1 MRDEA
6 ALFLA
11 QAAEAFVLK
20 TASSID
26 DVLWFAKFLTRER
39 SRVERGR
46 NIFVYCVICLLQ
58 TMLAFLIARSGE
70 EALDTWV
77 HLHHFSS
84 ERLLTCIAA
93 GGLGLYSIKLLLEE
107 FEEREMCCYATK
119 EGYEQTPTSE
129 KKPFPSKKSIDDED
143 DVNGVE
149 MLEVRSEGSDDSPP
163 RAARAEGSDE
173 KPTASPLH
181 ETLED
186 VDLEANDSG
195 DDDEDDDDEE
205 EMDTSSM
212 RTLVVVAFCG
222 SLDDLTLFV
231 PMLAG
236 GAIGP
241 LALVTGALAATGLVV
256 LLCLFLNLFSRVS
269 DCLQKIP
276 LVAITSCFFVYLVL
290 KATVLSGEMR

>member
-6 ALFLA
+6 ALFAA

-26 DVLWFAKFLTRER
+26 DVLWFAKFPTRER
-39 SRVERGR
+39 SRVERGS

-70 EALDTWV
+70 EALDAWV

-119 EGYEQTPTSE
+119 EGHEQTPTSE

-195 DDDEDDDDEE
+195 DDDEDDDEEE

>member
-70 EALDTWV
+70 EALDAWV

-107 FEEREMCCYATK
+107 FEEREMCCYAPK
-119 EGYEQTPTSE
+119 GGYEKTPTAE
-129 KKPFPSKKSIDDED
+129 KKPFPSKSIDED

-149 MLEVRSEGSDDSPP
+149 MLEVNSDEGSPP
-163 RAARAEGSDE
+163 RAARADE

-181 ETLED
+181 DTLED
-186 VDLEANDSG
+186 VDLEAQS
-195 DDDEDDDDEE
+195 DEDDDEE
-205 EMDTSSM
+205 EEEEEE
-212 RTLVVVAFCG
+212 
-222 SLDDLTLFV
+222 
-231 PMLAG
+231 
-236 GAIGP
+236 
-241 LALVTGALAATGLVV
+241 V
-256 LLCLFLNLFSRVS
+256 LEE
-269 DCLQKIP
+269 D
-276 LVAITSCFFVYLVL
+276 
-290 KATVLSGEMR
+290 E

>member
-1 MRDEA
+1 
-6 ALFLA
+6 
-11 QAAEAFVLK
+11 
-20 TASSID
+20 
-26 DVLWFAKFLTRER
+26 
-39 SRVERGR
+39 
-46 NIFVYCVICLLQ
+46 
-58 TMLAFLIARSGE
+58 MLAFLIARSGE
-70 EALDTWV
+70 EALDAWV

-195 DDDEDDDDEE
+195 DDDEDDDEEE

-212 RTLVVVAFCG
+212 RTLIVVAFCG

>member
-70 EALDTWV
+70 EALDAWV

-107 FEEREMCCYATK
+107 FEEREMCCYAPK
-119 EGYEQTPTSE
+119 AGYEKTPTAE
-129 KKPFPSKKSIDDED
+129 KKPFPSKSIDE

-149 MLEVRSEGSDDSPP
+149 MLEVNSDEGSPP
-163 RAARAEGSDE
+163 RAARVEGPDE
-173 KPTASPLH
+173 EPTASPLH
-181 ETLED
+181 EPLED
-186 VDLEANDSG
+186 VDLEANES
-195 DDDEDDDDEE
+195 DEEEEEEE

-212 RTLVVVAFCG
+212 RTLIVVAFCG

-241 LALVTGALAATGLVV
+241 LALVTGALAATALVV
-256 LLCLFLNLFSRVS
+256 LLCLFLNLFQRVS

>member
-1 MRDEA
+1 
-6 ALFLA
+6 
-11 QAAEAFVLK
+11 
-20 TASSID
+20 
-26 DVLWFAKFLTRER
+26 
-39 SRVERGR
+39 
-46 NIFVYCVICLLQ
+46 
-58 TMLAFLIARSGE
+58 
-70 EALDTWV
+70 
-77 HLHHFSS
+77 
-84 ERLLTCIAA
+84 
-93 GGLGLYSIKLLLEE
+93 
-107 FEEREMCCYATK
+107 MCCYAPK
-119 EGYEQTPTSE
+119 EGYEKTPTAE
-129 KKPFPSKKSIDDED
+129 KTPFPAKKSIDDE

-149 MLEVRSEGSDDSPP
+149 MLEVNSDEGSPP
-163 RAARAEGSDE
+163 RAARAEGPE
-173 KPTASPLH
+173 ETPTASPLH

-186 VDLEANDSG
+186 VDLEAQS
-195 DDDEDDDDEE
+195 DDDDDDDEE

-241 LALVTGALAATGLVV
+241 LALVTGALAATALVV

>member
-70 EALDTWV
+70 EALDAWV

-107 FEEREMCCYATK
+107 FEEREMCCYAPK
-119 EGYEQTPTSE
+119 AGYEKTPTAE
-129 KKPFPSKKSIDDED
+129 KKPFPSKSIDE

-149 MLEVRSEGSDDSPP
+149 MLEVNSDEGSPP
-163 RAARAEGSDE
+163 RAARADE
-173 KPTASPLH
+173 QPTASPLH
-181 ETLED
+181 DTLED
-186 VDLEANDSG
+186 VDLEAQS
-195 DDDEDDDDEE
+195 DDEEEDDDEE

-256 LLCLFLNLFSRVS
+256 LLCLFLNLFQRVS

-290 KATVLSGEMR
+290 KATVLSGEMRR

>member
-70 EALDTWV
+70 EALDAWV

-107 FEEREMCCYATK
+107 FEEREMCCYAPK
-119 EGYEQTPTSE
+119 EGYEKTPTAE
-129 KKPFPSKKSIDDED
+129 KKPFPSKSIDED
-143 DVNGVE
+143 DVTGVE
-149 MLEVRSEGSDDSPP
+149 MLEVNSDEGSPP
-163 RAARAEGSDE
+163 RAARADE

-181 ETLED
+181 DTLED
-186 VDLEANDSG
+186 VDLEAQSDE
-195 DDDEDDDDEE
+195 DEDDEVE

-212 RTLVVVAFCG
+212 RTLIVVAFCG

-241 LALVTGALAATGLVV
+241 LALVTGALAATALVV
-256 LLCLFLNLFSRVS
+256 LLCLFLNLFQRVS

>member
-6 ALFLA
+6 ALYAA

-70 EALDTWV
+70 EALDAWV

-107 FEEREMCCYATK
+107 FEEREMCCYAPK

-129 KKPFPSKKSIDDED
+129 KKPFPSKSIDEED

-149 MLEVRSEGSDDSPP
+149 MLEVRSEGSDESPP
-163 RAARAEGSDE
+163 KATE
-173 KPTASPLH
+173 SPLH
-181 ETLED
+181 DDKLED
-186 VDLEANDSG
+186 VDLEANEDEEE
-195 DDDEDDDDEE
+195 DDEEE

>member
-6 ALFLA
+6 ALFAA

-70 EALDTWV
+70 EALDAWV

-107 FEEREMCCYATK
+107 FEEREMCCYAPK

>member
-70 EALDTWV
+70 EALDAWV

-107 FEEREMCCYATK
+107 FEEREMCCYAPK
-119 EGYEQTPTSE
+119 EGYEKTPTAE
-129 KKPFPSKKSIDDED
+129 KKPFPSKSIDED

-149 MLEVRSEGSDDSPP
+149 MLEVRSDEGSPP
-163 RAARAEGSDE
+163 RAARAEGSE
-173 KPTASPLH
+173 TLETASPLH

-186 VDLEANDSG
+186 VDLEAQSDEE
-195 DDDEDDDDEE
+195 DDDEEE

-256 LLCLFLNLFSRVS
+256 LLCLFLNLFQRVS

-290 KATVLSGEMR
+290 KATVLSGEMRR

>member
-6 ALFLA
+6 ALFAA

-70 EALDTWV
+70 EALDAWV

-107 FEEREMCCYATK
+107 FEEREMCCYAPK

-195 DDDEDDDDEE
+195 DDDEDDDEEE

-212 RTLVVVAFCG
+212 RTLIVVAFCG

-241 LALVTGALAATGLVV
+241 LALVTGALAATALVV
-256 LLCLFLNLFSRVS
+256 LLCLFLNLFQRVS

>member
-6 ALFLA
+6 AVFAA

-70 EALDTWV
+70 EALDAWV

-163 RAARAEGSDE
+163 RAAREGSDE

-195 DDDEDDDDEE
+195 DDDEDDDEEE

-212 RTLVVVAFCG
+212 RTLIVVAFCG